1 MFQGLGRAGCIEHV
15 FLSLLGRPLMDC
27 GGCQVA
33 GAEVGRRGLGVV
45 GWVGQVET
53 APWQFDVHYEV

>member
-1 MFQGLGRAGCIEHV
+1 MG
-15 FLSLLGRPLMDC
+15 C

-33 GAEVGRRGLGVV
+33 GAEVGGRGFGVV

-53 APWQFDVHYEV
+53 APGQFDVHDEV